1 MDRTVLFIQT
11 TRLECCKCQRVL
23 KGSLPGIGPRCDYPK
38 SFARKAVDPREM
50 MTIRAG
56 AELMGVISA
65 VIRSIN
71 TSQVIPLIVFCHL

>member
-1 MDRTVLFIQT
+1 
-11 TRLECCKCQRVL
+11 
-23 KGSLPGIGPRCDYPK
+23 
-38 SFARKAVDPREM
+38 M